1 MDSDRAVIPASTDD
15 DTLIRLWLHGRS
27 PHTQRAYTKD
37 AARFRAFV
45 GKPLGA
51 VTLSELQ
58 AFADSLTD
66 LALSSQAQ
74 ALASVKSLFAFG
86 HRVGY
91 LPFDVGKAVRLPAK
105 KETLAERILPEAAVV
120 RMLALEPN
128 ERNRVILRLLYASGM
143 RVSELCRLTWRD
155 VQERS
160 AGGQVVAFGK
170 GGKTRSILLPA
181 SVWDDLIAIRSDAGE
196 DAPVFPSRKGGKM
209 LTSVQVLRIV
219 PAAAQRAGISGDV
232 SPHWLRHAHASHA
245 PDRGAPVHLVQQTLG
260 HRSLTTTSR
269 YTHARPSESSA
280 KYLAI

>member
-1 MDSDRAVIPASTDD
+1 MDAERAVIPVNTDD

-27 PHTQRAYTKD
+27 PHTQRAYAKD
-37 AARFRAFV
+37 TRRFLAFV

-51 VTLSELQ
+51 VTLGDLQ

-66 LALSSQAQ
+66 LAPSSQGQ
-74 ALASVKSLFAFG
+74 ALASIKSLFSFG

-91 LPFDVGKAVRLPAK
+91 LTFDVGKAVRLPAK

-120 RMLALEPN
+120 KMLALEPN
-128 ERNRVILRLLYASGM
+128 ERNRIMLKLLYASGM

-155 VQERS
+155 AQDRNE
-160 AGGQVVAFGK
+160 GGQVVAFGK

-181 SVWDDLIAIRSDAGE
+181 SVWDELIALRGDAG
-196 DAPVFPSRKGGKM
+196 DDDPVFPSRKGGRM
-209 LTSVQVLRIV
+209 LTGVQVLRIV
-219 PAAAQRAGISGDV
+219 RAAALRAGIRGDV

-245 PDRGAPVHLVQQTLG
+245 LDRGAPVHLVQQTLG
-260 HRSLTTTSR
+260 HASLTTTSR